1 VPAVSVKRVQFTAFS
16 EAIVA
21 NPNTPVIVGVGQFL
35 QRDPESAVEPVE
47 MMLKAAALAAADA
60 DAPSLLTRLDAVGV
74 VRGLWRYANPARY
87 VADRVGSPTAETI
100 GTPFGGN
107 MVQKML
113 QGACVDVLAGR
124 KSAVLLTGAEN
135 GNSQAKAR
143 KRGAKLAERACPG
156 DYDRLVED
164 DKPMA
169 GPAELARGIRRA
181 VQVYPIFE
189 NAIRYARGESIDEHR
204 DRIAALWSRFSRVAA
219 VNPHAWLPAEMDA
232 GSIRDPSSTNR
243 WVSFPYPKLMNA
255 NNAVDM
261 AAAIIVCSRAFADE
275 HGVPQHQR
283 VYPWAGTGAN
293 DHAFVSD
300 RDNLHTS
307 PAIRLAGARVLDMV
321 DLSVDQIAHIDL
333 YSCFPSA
340 VQVAAHELGIPED
353 RDLTVTGGLTF
364 GGGPLNNYVMHSMAR
379 TVELCRQTPSSCGL
393 VTANGGY
400 LTKHAIG
407 IYSTDEPERDFQYE
421 DVQPEVDRTFK
432 RASVVDHA
440 GSANIESYTVMFG
453 DGRPVVAHA
462 SCLTPDG
469 TRTFANCAD
478 AALLEAMTHQEFCG
492 VAVTIDGAGEFR
504 PTG

>member
-204 DRIAALWSRFSRVAA
+204 DR
-219 VNPHAWLPAEMDA
+219 VNP
-232 GSIRDPSSTNR
+232 
-243 WVSFPYPKLMNA
+243 
-255 NNAVDM
+255 
-261 AAAIIVCSRAFADE
+261 
-275 HGVPQHQR
+275 
-283 VYPWAGTGAN
+283 
-293 DHAFVSD
+293 
-300 RDNLHTS
+300 
-307 PAIRLAGARVLDMV
+307 
-321 DLSVDQIAHIDL
+321 
-333 YSCFPSA
+333 
-340 VQVAAHELGIPED
+340 
-353 RDLTVTGGLTF
+353 
-364 GGGPLNNYVMHSMAR
+364 
-379 TVELCRQTPSSCGL
+379 
-393 VTANGGY
+393 
-400 LTKHAIG
+400 
-407 IYSTDEPERDFQYE
+407 
-421 DVQPEVDRTFK
+421 
-432 RASVVDHA
+432 
-440 GSANIESYTVMFG
+440 
-453 DGRPVVAHA
+453 
-462 SCLTPDG
+462 
-469 TRTFANCAD
+469 
-478 AALLEAMTHQEFCG
+478 
-492 VAVTIDGAGEFR
+492 
-504 PTG
+504 